1 VYAVGAFGCCGSYC
15 VLRSPSFPGRMAD
28 LCCTDSAVLQQGG
41 TVCMLS
47 CADTTRPAR
56 VRVYGQGH
64 GTMLHRTGRT
74 LPHAP
79 SARVQSLLPAP
90 HAPLR
95 RTRSKLSRSASVD
108 ASHAMQMMGV
118 LLSTLIHRCWRTIS
132 ECIIPCLVPAVQSLR
147 QLVCRLSLGLV
158 FSRQAAGS
166 GRPGMPARV
175 RVWAD
180 WPMSSF

>member
-1 VYAVGAFGCCGSYC
+1 MLWELLGAVGAIVCFGAPHFQVEWPICVVRTVPCYSKVEPC
-15 VLRSPSFPGRMAD
+15 VL
-28 LCCTDSAVLQQGG
+28 
-41 TVCMLS
+41 LS
-47 CADTTRPAR
+47 CADTARPAR

-180 WPMSSF
+180 WPMSYL